1 MTTRL
6 LSAELLHAAA
16 AAYSRAFVDDPFS
29 VWVSPDPVRREHD
42 LPLFFRMA
50 MRYAMRFGG
59 RVEVSDEQPRAVA
72 TWLAPTH
79 PLPTNFGMLRTGL
92 LGLLWAGGWS
102 GAGRFF
108 TFGEQLEGLHARDVK
123 QPHWYLW
130 LLAVDP
136 PCQGKG
142 LGGALLRPRLQA
154 ADRDRL
160 PCYLETA
167 KESNVSLYQ
176 RFGFAVL
183 REQRLGRDGPRFW
196 TMLRAPR

>member
-1 MTTRL
+1 MTTTLLPTARL
-6 LSAELLHAAA
+6 DAAA
-16 AAYSRAFVDDPFS
+16 AAYTRAFMDDPFS
-29 VWVSPDPVRREHD
+29 MWVTPDPVRREHD

-50 MRYAMRFGG
+50 MRYAMRYGG
-59 RVEVSDEQPRAVA
+59 RVEVDDERPHAVA

-79 PLPTNFGMLRTGL
+79 PLPTNLGMLRTGL
-92 LGLLWAGGWS
+92 LGMLWAGGWS

-108 TFGEQLEGLHARDVK
+108 TFGEQLEGLHARDVT

-142 LGGALLRPRLQA
+142 LGGALLRSRLRA
-154 ADRDRL
+154 ADRQGL

-176 RFGFAVL
+176 RFGFEVL
-183 REQRLGRDGPRFW
+183 RHPKLGKDGPRFW